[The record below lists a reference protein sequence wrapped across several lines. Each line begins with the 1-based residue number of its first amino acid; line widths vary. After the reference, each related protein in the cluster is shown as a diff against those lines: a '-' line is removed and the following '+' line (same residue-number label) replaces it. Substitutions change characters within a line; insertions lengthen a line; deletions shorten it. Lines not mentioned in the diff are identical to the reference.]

1 MTRSTFL
8 PLALLLLAV
17 SILAPRGLAAQEKE
31 DFTDARFAELQARD
45 ALILVDIWADWCPT
59 CAEQQR
65 VLKAFQEENPDAE
78 FHILQVN
85 FDTQKPVVT
94 RFAAPRQSTL
104 ILYRGEERLWFSVA
118 ETRRDAIFTRLSDA
132 LAEPGTPGAEGLEG
146 PEGLERGP
154 GAVLPR

>member
-1 MTRSTFL
+1 
-8 PLALLLLAV
+8 
-17 SILAPRGLAAQEKE
+17 
-31 DFTDARFAELQARD
+31 
-45 ALILVDIWADWCPT
+45 
-59 CAEQQR
+59 
-65 VLKAFQEENPDAE
+65 
-78 FHILQVN
+78 
-85 FDTQKPVVT
+85 VT

-154 GAVLPR
+154 GDVLPR

>member
-1 MTRSTFL
+1 MTRSTHL
-8 PLALLLLAV
+8 PLALLLAV
-17 SILAPRGLAAQEKE
+17 SILAPRGLVAQEKE
-31 DFTDARFAELQARD
+31 AFTDARFAELQAQG
-45 ALILVDIWADWCPT
+45 AVILVDIWADWCPT

-78 FHILQVN
+78 LHILQVN

-118 ETRRDAIFTRLSDA
+118 ETRRDAIFTRLNDA
-132 LAEPGTPGAEGLEG
+132 LAEPEIGRTEHDPGAA
-146 PEGLERGP
+146 RT
-154 GAVLPR
+154 R